1 MASNSDS
8 SSAVISLPKGGGAL
22 HGLGETFT
30 PDLHTGVGFGVRWR
44 SPVGPVRVDIARG
57 LNDPD
62 SDYEIY
68 LNIGA
73 DW

>member
-1 MASNSDS
+1 MGIRRFLA
-8 SSAVISLPKGGGAL
+8 GAA
-22 HGLGETFT
+22 
-30 PDLHTGVGFGVRWR
+30 
-44 SPVGPVRVDIARG
+44 PVGPVRVDIAHG
-57 LNDPD
+57 LKDPD